1 MATGSTKAPRE
12 TKVEGGEKIKFG
24 GAFKVGGMPK
34 PGLDTKGGA
43 VASGRDT
50 IRLDDV
56 GDGPTPPLNSKV
68 FDPLPSL
75 SQPKLDRTTKT
86 RSGATARV

>member
-24 GAFKVGGMPK
+24 GAFKVGGK
-34 PGLDTKGGA
+34 PNVGETDGGR
-43 VASGRDT
+43 VASGRVT
-50 IRLDDV
+50 IRLEDV

-68 FDPLPSL
+68 FEPLS
-75 SQPKLDRTTKT
+75 SQPELDRRTKT
-86 RSGATARV
+86 RSAATARI